1 LDKRA
6 DRALALQLVAEIEPL
21 IKHNKFNAINHF
33 SLLQELMDGTL
44 VAGELGQIGR
54 LLEEFRFR
62 QALTRLHR
70 TVASQRWQEATHG

>member
-1 LDKRA
+1 
-6 DRALALQLVAEIEPL
+6 
-21 IKHNKFNAINHF
+21 
-33 SLLQELMDGTL
+33 LLQEFMDGTL
-44 VAGELGQIGR
+44 VAAELGQIGR